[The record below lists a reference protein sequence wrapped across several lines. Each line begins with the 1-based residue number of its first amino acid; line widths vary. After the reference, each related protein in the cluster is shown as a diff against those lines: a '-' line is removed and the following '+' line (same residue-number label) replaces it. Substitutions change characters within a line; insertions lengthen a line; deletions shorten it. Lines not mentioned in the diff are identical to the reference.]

1 MEGVTME
8 QGTKEWEEFRSN
20 KIGSSDAAAIMGVS
34 KYRNIYD
41 LYLEKTDPNYVRP
54 DLPEFVI
61 KKGEAFE
68 DLALLDLE
76 DKTKLIWVRQVFVSD
91 DNPLWMASLDGHNT
105 KHNMLWECKYVGKD
119 RFSKFCNPYL
129 KLKDR
134 LGEDYYAQYMH
145 QFLVN
150 HGFKMDELLKSFGYF
165 TMVIDHAVAPDF
177 IAKGK
182 QVFKHIKHVFSLD
195 DYRYLEEEYLPRLR
209 RFTNA
214 MVNKDMFDEAQKK
227 QSEQFKVVADE
238 KLEALIKRYAKQE
251 LKLKDNKSSLDNI
264 KKCIFE
270 ISLEKGDKIIV
281 NGNKISKSLSVPKKT
296 VDYELLVRDNVEALK
311 GIDFDM
317 YKRFS
322 TPRETKRI
330 SISSQYLKY
339 MDKV

>member
-1 MEGVTME
+1 
-8 QGTKEWEEFRSN
+8 
-20 KIGSSDAAAIMGVS
+20 
-34 KYRNIYD
+34 
-41 LYLEKTDPNYVRP
+41 
-54 DLPEFVI
+54 
-61 KKGEAFE
+61 
-68 DLALLDLE
+68 
-76 DKTKLIWVRQVFVSD
+76 
-91 DNPLWMASLDGHNT
+91 
-105 KHNMLWECKYVGKD
+105 
-119 RFSKFCNPYL
+119 
-129 KLKDR
+129 
-134 LGEDYYAQYMH
+134 
-145 QFLVN
+145 
-150 HGFKMDELLKSFGYF
+150 
-165 TMVIDHAVAPDF
+165 
-177 IAKGK
+177 
-182 QVFKHIKHVFSLD
+182 
-195 DYRYLEEEYLPRLR
+195 
-209 RFTNA
+209 
-214 MVNKDMFDEAQKK
+214 MFDEAQKK